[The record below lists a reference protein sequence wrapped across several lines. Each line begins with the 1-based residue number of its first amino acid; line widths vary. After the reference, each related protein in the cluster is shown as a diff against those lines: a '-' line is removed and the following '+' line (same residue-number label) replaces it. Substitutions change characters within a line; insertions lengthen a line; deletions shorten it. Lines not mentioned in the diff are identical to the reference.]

1 MRAQAPEVGLLKH
14 RKLTVLVLAGL
25 FGIAACGSDPVA
37 PPSNGGNGGG
47 GGGDPIDVFDI
58 FLRPYVIERGS
69 SLAGGVPS
77 PQEALYALTAF
88 YNGGQVGA
96 TFSWGFDPRLGVI
109 LPKTIELATNSVTIS
124 LLNPGDTP
132 IGFYDISVDASSGGH
147 QSSLTKRIAVVELN
161 WMKHERATITDSS
174 NPPVDLEA
182 DPVFVPRPTGEMI
195 YFSGAPSRT
204 SVSLWAIPPDR
215 SFAAP
220 PEPAETS
227 LFRIPFCDLE
237 PCAIGT
243 VNSEQAR
250 AADER
255 EPDPSPPTMGRD
267 ELLFASQMDPQYY
280 DRLTAQG
287 DPVYPFNLWV
297 VKQQTGVPAV
307 AKVLTYDI
315 KSTGAVE
322 RYAVHQH
329 RQPRW
334 DPSSVAGTGE
344 AARIAFISNRGPD
357 PMPAEPY
364 LSRLWL
370 ADLLDSNSD
379 GVSDTLVNMVALT
392 EEAVSSFDWTPDG
405 QSIYFLRGSS
415 IIYRLNVANP
425 TQIEE
430 IDVSVHDAELG
441 NLGFISVFR
450 GDANLLAFQGTSE
463 GRVYLYVLD
472 RGTNSLVRITPYE
485 FAAGRNLFPR
495 WHPTRREVVFVC
507 DYTVARWLEGG
518 DEYPLG
524 NPLFA
529 GRIRTLYP
537 SVWTVRL
544 AERSS
549 P

>member
-1 MRAQAPEVGLLKH
+1 MKH
-14 RKLTVLVLAGL
+14 RKLTVLVFAGL
-25 FGIAACGSDPVA
+25 FGIAGCGSDPAA
-37 PPSNGGNGGG
+37 PPGNGGNGGG
-47 GGGDPIDVFDI
+47 GGGGPIDVFDI

-69 SLAGGVPS
+69 SLADGLPS
-77 PQEALYALTAF
+77 PQQAQYALTAF
-88 YNGGQVGA
+88 YNGGEVGA
-96 TFSWGFDPRLGVI
+96 TFSWGLDPRLGVI

-132 IGFYDISVDASSGGH
+132 IGFYDISVDASSGGL
-147 QSSLTKRIAVVELN
+147 QSSMTKRFAVVELN
-161 WMKHERATITDSS
+161 WMKHERATIT
-174 NPPVDLEA
+174 NPAEPPVDLEL

-195 YFSGAPSRT
+195 YFSGAPSRN
-204 SVSLWAIPPDR
+204 SVSLWAIVPDR
-215 SFAAP
+215 SFASP
-220 PEPAETS
+220 PEPAETA

-237 PCAIGT
+237 PCAIGQ

-250 AADER
+250 TADER
-255 EPDPSPPTMGRD
+255 EPDPSPATLGRD

-280 DRLTAQG
+280 DRLTTQV
-287 DPVYPFNLWV
+287 DDVFPFNLWV

-307 AKVLTYDI
+307 AKALTFDV

-334 DPSSVAGTGE
+334 DPSSVAGPGQ

-357 PMPAEPY
+357 PMVSYPA
-364 LSRLWL
+364 RLWL

-379 GVSDTLVNMVALT
+379 GVSDTLVNMNAIT

-405 QSIYFLRGSS
+405 QFIYFLRGGSTV
-415 IIYRLNVANP
+415 YRLNVANP
-425 TQIEE
+425 TQVEE
-430 IDVSVHDAELG
+430 IDVGVYDPELG

-463 GRVYLYVLD
+463 NRVYLYVLD
-472 RGTNSLVRITPYE
+472 RSANSLVRITPYE
-485 FAAGRNLFPR
+485 FATGRNLFPR

-507 DYTVARWLEGG
+507 DYTVARWLNGG
-518 DEYPLG
+518 DVYPLG
-524 NPLFA
+524 NPGFA
-529 GRIRTLYP
+529 GQIRTLYP

-544 AERSS
+544 QER
-549 P
+549 